1 MISVLIS
8 ILLSV
13 LQVGLADG
21 DPKIYAHKIFK
32 DVATFGDVH
41 IMVHSNGH
49 LIGNRYIIEVI
60 PDCQKTGLNWRRLPI
75 KASEST
81 CQVDRNGIEL
91 DRSSQE
97 VTVRVFGMDRE
108 KFQKELMS
116 NPTKAVAQCLKE
128 STFLKFDLKDLCAEK

>member
-8 ILLSV
+8 ILLSG
-13 LQVGLADG
+13 LQVSLADG

-32 DVATFGDVH
+32 DVAAFGDVH

-49 LIGNRYIIEVI
+49 LIGNPYIIEVI
-60 PDCQKTGLNWRRLPI
+60 PDCQKTGLNWRRLPV

-91 DRSSQE
+91 DRARQE
-97 VTVRVFGMDRE
+97 VSVRVFKMDRE
-108 KFQKELMS
+108 KFQKDLMS
-116 NPTKAVAQCLKE
+116 DPTKAQARCLKE
-128 STFLKFDLKDLCAEK
+128 SSVLKFILKDLCEE

>member
-1 MISVLIS
+1 MISVVIS
-8 ILLSV
+8 VLLSV

-21 DPKIYAHKIFK
+21 DPKIYSHKIFK
-32 DVATFGDVH
+32 DVDAYGDVH

-60 PDCQKTGLNWRRLPI
+60 PDCKKTGMNWRQLDV

-91 DRSSQE
+91 DRTRQE
-97 VTVRVFGMDRE
+97 VSVRVYEMDRK
-108 KFQKELMS
+108 KFQNDLMS
-116 NPTKAVAQCLKE
+116 NPTKAQARCLKE
-128 STFLKFDLKDLCAEK
+128 PSVLKFILKDLCEE